1 MAFETETNAWES
13 IPKESDWYVEEALNE
28 AKLMATGVP
37 QGYAMGFRTFDHFFR
52 LKNRQFVVIA
62 GRPAMGKTS
71 FALQIAYNM
80 AMELLAQGDTQ
91 GRIVFY
97 SAEMSGVELY
107 HKIASQLTGINLQE
121 GYAGRWSERDAE
133 WFQETLESLRPLP
146 LMVNDLNLI
155 KTAHMLEGLE
165 GMVASGLLPRA
176 VFFDY
181 IELGAD
187 DDKYKENERV
197 AQIAYRLKHIASIL
211 NIPVIGLSQVNRAV
225 EGEASKMPLMV
236 NLAGSDSVPRT
247 ADKVLTLMRPGYYLR
262 NGMSCACEYD
272 ADKEGVCYVSVQKD
286 RFGRAGQTFRLALNE
301 RTYKFEDYPIAA
313 GGLAIDRLVR
323 DLRSKPAS
331 DYIL

>member
-1 MAFETETNAWES
+1 MAQEMETSAWES
-13 IPKESDWYVEEALNE
+13 LPKESEWYVDEAIAE
-28 AKLMATGVP
+28 AALMASGKP

-80 AMELLAQGDTQ
+80 AKQLIAEGDTV

-97 SAEMSGVELY
+97 SAEMSGVELF
-107 HKIASQLTGINLQE
+107 HKLASQLTGINLQE
-121 GYAGRWSERDAE
+121 GYAGRWSQKDADDFEAALDNLRD
-133 WFQETLESLRPLP
+133 LP

-155 KTAHMLEGLE
+155 KTADMMSSLE
-165 GMVASGLLPRA
+165 GMKASGLMPRA

-197 AQIAYRLKHIASIL
+197 AQIAYRLKHIASAL

-262 NGMSCACEYD
+262 NGMSCACEFD

-301 RTYKFEDYPIAA
+301 RTYKFEDYPTNGI
-313 GGLAIDRLVR
+313 IDKVVR

-331 DYIL
+331 DFVF